1 MSTDTAA
8 PLPFAPLAG
17 IRVLDMSK
25 VLAGPMCGQYLADLG
40 ASVIKVEPCDGG
52 DDTRGWPPI
61 IGEDGA
67 VFLSANRNK
76 RSIAVDLKTAAGRE
90 VVMRLLDDSDV
101 LLESYRKGAM
111 ERLGLGREALRARYP
126 RLIYASISGFGRTG
140 PLSPLPGYDVMTQA
154 FSGIMGVTGEKGGPP
169 VRAAFSPLDQTTGIW
184 AALGI
189 LAALRERDATGQG
202 RYLEVSL
209 YETAMAFMG
218 YTAQIYWETGRRPQ
232 RCGSGHES
240 LCPYQVF
247 PAADGDILIAVG
259 NDSLWRS
266 FCDVA
271 GLAQI
276 KDDPRFRTNADRV
289 AHFDETVAR
298 VAACTRNKPVAE
310 WTRLLGAA
318 GVPNSPIHSLDEV
331 LAMPHTAERGIV
343 MDYEHAAYGPMKT
356 MAMPVTFDAA
366 PRRVGLPPPQLGE
379 HTAEILAGLG
389 YEAAE
394 VERLNREGVVRI
406 HAGAVEPRNVCQRG
420 PVTPTTVG
428 AVAADPEEP

>member
-1 MSTDTAA
+1 MTRDPDSSR
-8 PLPFAPLAG
+8 FAPLAG

-40 ASVIKVEPCDGG
+40 ADVIKVEPCKGG

-61 IGEDGA
+61 IGADGA

-76 RSIAVDLKTAAGRE
+76 RSIAVDLKTVAGRE
-90 VVMRLLDDSDV
+90 VVTRLLEGCDV

-111 ERLGLGREALRARYP
+111 ERLGLGHEALRERDP

-140 PLSPLPGYDVMTQA
+140 SLSHLPGYDVMTQA

-184 AALGI
+184 AAFGI
-189 LAALRERDATGQG
+189 LAALRERDSTGQG

-218 YTAQIYWETGRRPQ
+218 YTAQIFWETGRRPQ

-259 NDSLWRS
+259 NDSLWRT

-271 GLAQI
+271 GLAAI
-276 KDDPRFRTNADRV
+276 KEDSRFRTNADRV
-289 AHFDETVAR
+289 AHFDETVGR
-298 VAACTRNKPVAE
+298 VSACTRGKPVAE
-310 WTRLLGAA
+310 WAALLDAA

-331 LAMPHTAERGIV
+331 LAMPHTADRGIV
-343 MDYEHAAYGPMKT
+343 MNYQHAVYGPLKT

-366 PRRVGLPPPQLGE
+366 PRSVSRPPPQHGE
-379 HTAEILAGLG
+379 HTAEILASLG
-389 YEAAE
+389 YDAAAIE
-394 VERLNREGVVRI
+394 QLRGAGVVRI
-406 HAGAVEPRNVCQRG
+406 HA
-420 PVTPTTVG
+420 PVD
-428 AVAADPEEP
+428 AS

>member
-1 MSTDTAA
+1 MKSDC
-8 PLPFAPLAG
+8 PSPPFAPLAG

-40 ASVIKVEPCDGG
+40 ADVVKVEPCDGG
-52 DDTRGWPPI
+52 DDTRRWPPLV
-61 IGEDGA
+61 GDDGA

-76 RSIAVDLKTAAGRE
+76 RSIAVDLKTAAGRD
-90 VVMRLLDDSDV
+90 VVMRLLEDCDV

-111 ERLGLGREALRARYP
+111 ERLGLGHEALCKRDP
-126 RLIYASISGFGRTG
+126 RLIYASISGFGRSG
-140 PLSPLPGYDVMTQA
+140 SLSHLPGYDVMTQA
-154 FSGIMGVTGEKGGPP
+154 FSGIMGVTGEKGGAP
-169 VRAAFSPLDQTTGIW
+169 VRSAFSPLDQTTGIW
-184 AALGI
+184 AAFGI
-189 LAALRERDATGQG
+189 LAALRERDASGRG

-218 YTAQIYWETGRRPQ
+218 YTAQIYWQTGRRPQ

-259 NDSLWRS
+259 NDSLWRI

-271 GLAQI
+271 GLEAI
-276 KDDPRFRTNADRV
+276 RDDPRFRTNADRV
-289 AHFDETVAR
+289 AHFEETVAR
-298 VAACTRNKPVAE
+298 VAACTRGKAVAE
-310 WTRLLGAA
+310 WATLLDAA

-343 MDYEHAAYGPMKT
+343 MDYRHEAYGPLKT
-356 MAMPVTFDAA
+356 MAMPVSFDAA
-366 PRRVGLPPPQLGE
+366 PRRVNRPPPQLGE

-389 YEAAE
+389 YNAAE
-394 VERLNREGVVRI
+394 VDQLQREGVVRT
-406 HAGAVEPRNVCQRG
+406 HR
-420 PVTPTTVG
+420 
-428 AVAADPEEP
+428 AAPAA

>member
-1 MSTDTAA
+1 MIPTTPA
-8 PLPFAPLAG
+8 LPFAPLTG

-52 DDTRGWPPI
+52 DDTRSWPPLV
-61 IGEDGA
+61 GEDGA

-76 RSIAVDLKTAAGRE
+76 RSIAVNLKTAAGHE
-90 VVMRLLDDSDV
+90 VIMRLLDNSDV

-111 ERLGLGREALRARYP
+111 ERLGLGYETLRERYP

-140 PLSPLPGYDVMTQA
+140 PLSSLPGYDVMTQA
-154 FSGIMGVTGEKGGPP
+154 FSGIMGVTGEKGGAP

-189 LAALRERDATGQG
+189 LAALRERDATGMG
-202 RYLEVSL
+202 RFLEVSL

-218 YTAQIYWETGRRPQ
+218 YTAQIYWQTGRRPE

-247 PAADGDILIAVG
+247 PASDGEILIAVG
-259 NDSLWRS
+259 NDSLWRN
-266 FCDVA
+266 FCDAA
-271 GLAQI
+271 GLIEI

-298 VAACTRNKPVAE
+298 VTACTRTKPVGE

-331 LAMPHTAERGIV
+331 LTMPHTAERGIV
-343 MDYEHAAYGPMKT
+343 MDYQHAAYGPMKT
-356 MAMPVTFDAA
+356 VAMPVTFDAT
-366 PRRVGLPPPQLGE
+366 PRHVSRPPPQLGE

-389 YEAAE
+389 YVDAE
-394 VERLNREGVVRI
+394 IEHLQRNGVVRI
-406 HAGAVEPRNVCQRG
+406 HAGAEES
-420 PVTPTTVG
+420 
-428 AVAADPEEP
+428 AAAANATR